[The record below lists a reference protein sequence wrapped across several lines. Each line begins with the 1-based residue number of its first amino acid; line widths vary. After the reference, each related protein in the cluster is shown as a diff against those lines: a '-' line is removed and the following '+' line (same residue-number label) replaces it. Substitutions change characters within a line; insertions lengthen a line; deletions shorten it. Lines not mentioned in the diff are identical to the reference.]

1 MRKAKG
7 RTTRSKNNTMRSEY
21 DFSRGVRGRHH
32 RAMQGG
38 YTITVHKADGKTIV
52 KDVSPRKNA
61 VLLEPDV
68 QAHFPDSKSVNKA
81 LRCLIPLIP
90 KKRKA
95 L

>member
-1 MRKAKG
+1 MKKVKG
-7 RTTRSKNNTMRSEY
+7 NTTRRKNSGMRSEY
-21 DFSRGVRGRHH
+21 DFARGARGKHH

-38 YTITVHKADGKTIV
+38 YTITVRRANGTTIV
-52 KDVSPRKNA
+52 KDVTPKKNA

-81 LRCLIPLIP
+81 LRCLIPLVP
-90 KKRKA
+90 KRRRA

>member
-1 MRKAKG
+1 
-7 RTTRSKNNTMRSEY
+7 
-21 DFSRGVRGRHH
+21 
-32 RAMQGG
+32 MQGG
-38 YTITVHKADGKTIV
+38 YTVAVHKADGTTLV

-61 VLLEPDV
+61 GLLEPDV

-81 LRCLIPLIP
+81 LRRLIPFIP

>member
-1 MRKAKG
+1 MRI
-7 RTTRSKNNTMRSEY
+7 EY
-21 DFSRGVRGRHH
+21 DFSRGVRGKHWN
-32 RAMQGG
+32 AMQGG
-38 YTITVHKADGKTIV
+38 YTVTVHKADGTTVV
-52 KDVSPRKNA
+52 KEIRPKKNA

-68 QAHFPDSKSVNKA
+68 QAHFPDSQSVNKA